1 MKQYLHLRLQ
11 ALLKFKSIL
20 SVMSVKIDSSVIF
33 SLSIK
38 KLSNFL
44 SSVKLIKVSGLN
56 FVLKMEIKSVEKLNP
71 YLLNNLDISIL
82 TLLEFSS

>member
-1 MKQYLHLRLQ
+1 MHNCII
-11 ALLKFKSIL
+11 LLKFKSIL

-56 FVLKMEIKSVEKLNP
+56 FVLKMKIKSVEKLNP
-71 YLLNNLDISIL
+71 YLLNNLDISIF

>member
-1 MKQYLHLRLQ
+1 
-11 ALLKFKSIL
+11 
-20 SVMSVKIDSSVIF
+20 MSFKIDSSVIF

-71 YLLNNLDISIL
+71 YLLNNLDIYIF
-82 TLLEFSS
+82 TLLGFSS

>member
-1 MKQYLHLRLQ
+1 MHNCII
-11 ALLKFKSIL
+11 LLKFKSIL
-20 SVMSVKIDSSVIF
+20 SVMSVKIVSSVIF

-71 YLLNNLDISIL
+71 YLLNNLDISIF
-82 TLLEFSS
+82 TLLELSS

>member
-1 MKQYLHLRLQ
+1 
-11 ALLKFKSIL
+11 
-20 SVMSVKIDSSVIF
+20 MSVKIDSSVIF

-56 FVLKMEIKSVEKLNP
+56 FVLKMEIKSVEKLNHT
-71 YLLNNLDISIL
+71 Y
-82 TLLEFSS
+82 

>member
-1 MKQYLHLRLQ
+1 
-11 ALLKFKSIL
+11 
-20 SVMSVKIDSSVIF
+20 MSVKIDSSVIF

-56 FVLKMEIKSVEKLNP
+56 FVLKMEIKSVEKLKP
-71 YLLNNLDISIL
+71 YLLNNLDISIF